1 MKGYMAATISMIV
14 WRTSL
19 ALGSLSECLTGEDA
33 TITDIS
39 TIDWTA
45 AYSLV
50 LDAGESCWHITF
62 TTSYASWDEHQQYDV
77 FVVTQ
82 NYRHPTGSETEC
94 QPAEDNIDYYAG
106 TTLYTS

>member
-1 MKGYMAATISMIV
+1 MKGYIAATISMMV

-39 TIDWTA
+39 TVDWTA
-45 AYSLV
+45 AYELK
-50 LDAGESCWHITF
+50 LDPGDACWHTTF
-62 TTSYASWDEHQQYDV
+62 TTSYAWWHASQSVDV
-77 FVVTQ
+77 KTQ